1 MSKSIALSDE
11 KVISKIFILRGK
23 KVMLDKD
30 LAELYGIETKQ
41 LKRQVRRNIGRS
53 PGDFIIELT
62 NKELEILRSQI
73 GTSSW
78 GGARYVPMLFTELG
92 VAMLSSI
99 LNSKTA
105 IEVNIQIMRVFTRM
119 RELTLTHK
127 DILLKLEQ
135 LEKKSNK
142 HDEEIQLIFSYLK
155 KLLNPPQPPRR
166 RIGYKADKE

>member
-41 LKRQVRRNIGRS
+41 LKRQVRRNIGRF